1 MRLHKKLI
9 TMVLVLAMVLS
20 QGAIMPL
27 AAEQSAYSEEI
38 EIVNALGI
46 MVGDESGDFAP
57 NNNLTRAE
65 FAKVLTVLLQIND
78 GESAKENAWYF
89 KTGKAV
95 ENQVMNTEKQQMFK
109 DVPADHWAY
118 DVIGQITSLG
128 YMIGTS
134 EDEFSPEENVT
145 INQVNKVFVKL
156 LGYEVFAE
164 RNGGYPT
171 GYNYTASSI
180 KLLKGINHYG
190 ETPILR
196 GELAK
201 MLVNMF
207 DVEMVALGYV
217 TDEGTASYQQS
228 NKKFL
233 EEKLEIF
240 TTKGELT
247 STSVTGLYGESDI
260 SKGEVVIGGVVY
272 KVAEGA
278 EYINSFLGKLI
289 DVYYV
294 KDSSD
299 RNIVLYAK
307 ISDDVDEFVVDL
319 KDFVSFSS
327 GTLKYYDDNDK
338 VEKLDLATV
347 PVIIFNGT
355 SVNAISTEQ
364 IKEFYNGTITAI
376 NSDSKGEYDML
387 VIDAYRSMYVKNYA
401 NDGIVINGLL
411 KQGVDDEAVLN
422 LREEDNKN
430 KVITYYKNNLPASAT
445 DVMRNSVIDVAAS
458 EGEIKVI
465 ITKETKDC
473 TVKAVS
479 QDIDGYFIYDEEGNG
494 YKVADD
500 FLKATAASIPEVG
513 SRCVLYFNSFGEVA
527 YAEIS
532 SADYANTGLVIEAS
546 EEGRG
551 LKRGVKV
558 KIFSSTGRF
567 VEYNLAE
574 KVTYTN
580 SENVQEKIADSKM
593 VPILAGL
600 KNKLITFKQDA
611 DKNIS
616 AINEPVKFED
626 RKTRDQGR
634 TGVIY
639 QSKDTAPYRS
649 GNMAF
654 SAYITA
660 NTTIFSISSSVG
672 LPEEEKYSVY
682 TKKELDSYP
691 DLTLTSAIAY
701 NTNRDSLEA
710 DYIVSFN
717 TALTTF
723 DLAINKTPLFVV
735 DKVKQGT
742 NSDGDTTVMVEG
754 TFLGNGRM
762 PVGTKK
768 TYKSSTGAFSNMGPL
783 VGADTEAKY
792 EVQKGDIISCME
804 IGGDVKY
811 AALIY
816 RRDNYAYPT
825 NKRYADGGLVGINS
839 GIYDNTNN
847 SNPYHFTGSGATIE
861 VNGYNA
867 VVASLGANNTVATS
881 WRFYDMFVLSADEKY
896 ITLTTQDLSL
906 PGSVP
911 DYNNENYTIVSIPV
925 QTNMTQQTKKGDTY
939 TSSAIYFTDMKTY
952 EANLND
958 CSRVF
963 MITYNL
969 NPYKLIV
976 LNEE

>member
-9 TMVLVLAMVLS
+9 TIVLVLTMVLS

-27 AAEQSAYSEEI
+27 AAEQSVYSEEI

-95 ENQVMNTEKQQMFK
+95 ENQVLNSEKQQMFT
-109 DVPADHWAY
+109 DVPSNHWAY

-134 EDEFSPEENVT
+134 ENEFSPDENVT

-164 RNGGYPT
+164 RNGGYPA

-180 KLLKGINHYG
+180 KLLKGIKHYG
-190 ETPILR
+190 DTPILR

-207 DVEMVALGYV
+207 DVEMIDLGYI
-217 TDEGTASYQQS
+217 TDEGTATYQQS
-228 NKKFL
+228 NKTFL

-240 TTKGELT
+240 TIKGELT
-247 STSVTGLYGESDI
+247 STSVTGLYGESGI
-260 SKGEVVIGGVVY
+260 SEGEVVIGGKVY
-272 KVAEGA
+272 KVAAGA
-278 EYINSFLGKLI
+278 EYINSFLGKT
-289 DVYYV
+289 VEAYYV
-294 KDSSD
+294 KDAND
-299 RNIVLYAK
+299 RNIVIYAK
-307 ISDDVDEFVVDL
+307 LSDDINEFVVDI
-319 KDFVSFSS
+319 KDFVSLSN
-327 GTLKYYDDNDK
+327 GALEYTDENEE
-338 VEKLDLATV
+338 VEKLDLVSMPA
-347 PVIIFNGT
+347 IIFNGT
-355 SVNAISTEQ
+355 SVDAISTEQ
-364 IKEFYNGTITAI
+364 IKSYNNGTITAI
-376 NSDSKGEYDML
+376 NSDNKGDYEMV
-387 VIDAYRSMYVKNYA
+387 VIDAYRTMFVKNFA
-401 NDGIVINGLL
+401 DGKVVNGLL
-411 KQGVDDEAVLN
+411 TQGVDAEAVLN
-422 LREEDNKN
+422 LNEENNKDTL
-430 KVITYYKNNLPASAT
+430 ITYYKNSLPASAS
-445 DVMRNSVIDVAAS
+445 DIYRNSVIDVAAS
-458 EGEIKVI
+458 KGEIKVI

-473 TVKAVS
+473 TVTAVS
-479 QDIDGYFIYDEEGNG
+479 DDIDGYFIYDEEGNS
-494 YKVADD
+494 YRVADD
-500 FLKATAASIPEVG
+500 FVNATAASIPDVG

-527 YAEIS
+527 FAEIS
-532 SADYANTGLVIEAS
+532 SADYANVGLVIDAAED
-546 EEGRG
+546 GRG

-580 SENVQEKIADSKM
+580 SENVEERKKDSEM
-593 VPILAGL
+593 VAILTGL

-634 TGVIY
+634 LGAIY
-639 QSKDTAPYRS
+639 ESNDTPAYRS
-649 GNMAF
+649 SNLSF
-654 SAYITA
+654 SAYLTGD
-660 NTTIFSISSSVG
+660 TTVFSISNSVG
-672 LPEEEKYSVY
+672 LSDEEKYHVY
-682 TKKELDSYP
+682 TKKEFDSYP

-701 NTNRDSLEA
+701 NTDRDSIET
-710 DYIVSFN
+710 DYLVTFN

-723 DLAINKTPLFVV
+723 DMAINKTPLFVV
-735 DKVKQGT
+735 DKIKQGS
-742 NSDGDTTVMVEG
+742 NADGEPTVMVEG
-754 TFLGNGRM
+754 TYLGNGRM
-762 PVGTKK
+762 PAGTKK
-768 TYKSSTGAFSNMGPL
+768 TYTSSTGAFSNMRAL
-783 VGADTEAKY
+783 VGVDTETKY
-792 EVQKGDIISCME
+792 TVQKGDIISCME

-816 RRDNYAYPT
+816 RRTLDYPT
-825 NKRYADGGLVGINS
+825 NGRYAKGALAGINS

-847 SNPYHFTGSGATIE
+847 SNPYHFTGSGTTVE

-867 VVASLGANNTVATS
+867 VVASLGANNTTPTS
-881 WRFYDMFVLSADEKY
+881 WRIYDMFVLSADEKY
-896 ITLTTQDLSL
+896 ITLTTQDLSA

-911 DYNNENYTIVSIPV
+911 DYNNEAYTIISIPV

>member
-1 MRLHKKLI
+1 
-9 TMVLVLAMVLS
+9 MVLVLAMVLS

-27 AAEQSAYSEEI
+27 AAEQSVYSEEI
-38 EIVNALGI
+38 ELVNALGI

-78 GESAKENAWYF
+78 GASAKENAWYF

-95 ENQVMNTEKQQMFK
+95 ENQVLNTGKQQVFT
-109 DVPADHWAY
+109 DVPSDHWAY

-134 EDEFSPEENVT
+134 EDEFSPDENVT

-164 RNGGYPT
+164 RNGGYPA

-207 DVEMVALGYV
+207 DVEMVNIGYV

-228 NKKFL
+228 DKKFI

-247 STSVTGLYGESDI
+247 STSVTGLYGESGI
-260 SKGEVVIGGVVY
+260 SEGQVVIGGVVY
-272 KVAEGA
+272 KVAAGA
-278 EYINSFLGKLI
+278 EYINSFLGKTI

-294 KDSSD
+294 KDANEN
-299 RNIVLYAK
+299 NIVLYAK
-307 ISDDVDEFVVDL
+307 PSDDIEEFVIDI
-319 KDFVSFSS
+319 KDFVSISN
-327 GTLKYYDDNDK
+327 GTLKYYDDNEE
-338 VEKLDLATV
+338 VEKLDLV
-347 PVIIFNGT
+347 SIPVIIFNGT
-355 SVNAISTEQ
+355 SVDTISTEQ
-364 IKEFYNGTITAI
+364 IKSFYNGTITAI
-376 NSDSKGEYDML
+376 NSDKNGDYDMI
-387 VIDAYRSMYVKNYA
+387 VIDAYRSMYVKNFA

-411 KQGVDDEAVLN
+411 KQGVDAEAVLN

-473 TVKAVS
+473 TVSGVA
-479 QDIDGYFIYDEEGNG
+479 QDVDGYYIYDEAGNA
-494 YKVADD
+494 YKIADD
-500 FLKATAASIPEVG
+500 FLNASAVNIPEVG

-532 SADYANTGLVIEAS
+532 SADYANTGLVIEAA

-551 LKRGVKV
+551 LKKGVKV
-558 KIFSSTGRF
+558 KIFTNTGRF
-567 VEYNLAE
+567 VEYDLAE

-580 SENVQEKIADSKM
+580 SENVKVKCTDTEM
-593 VPILAGL
+593 VAILAGL
-600 KNKLITFKQDA
+600 KDKLVTFKQDN

-626 RKTRDQGR
+626 RKIRDQGR
-634 TGVIY
+634 VGVIY

-660 NTTIFSISSSVG
+660 NTTIFSISSSIG
-672 LPEEEKYSVY
+672 LSEEQKYSVY

-723 DLAINKTPLFVV
+723 DLAINKTPMFVV
-735 DKVKQGT
+735 DKVKLGA
-742 NSDGDTTVMVEG
+742 NSDGDATVMVEG
-754 TFLGNGRM
+754 TYLGNGRM

-768 TYKSSTGAFSNMGPL
+768 TYKSSTGAFSNMRAL
-783 VGADTEAKY
+783 VGVDTETKY
-792 EVQKGDIISCME
+792 TVQKGDIISCME

-839 GIYDNTNN
+839 GIYDGTNN
-847 SNPYHFTGSGATIE
+847 SNPYHFTASGATIE

-867 VVASLGANNTVATS
+867 VVASLGANNTVPTS

-896 ITLTTQDLSL
+896 MTFTTQDLSI

-911 DYNNENYTIVSIPV
+911 DYNNEAYTIISIPT
-925 QTNMTQQTKKGDTY
+925 QKDMTQQTKKGDTY
-939 TSSAIYFTDMKTY
+939 TSSAIYFPDLKTY
-952 EANLND
+952 DANLNN

-976 LNEE
+976 LDEE